1 MKEYLP
7 DNIELLVDLFPYGS
21 RPVHESYPC
30 HINEKED
37 YRTTLRNYD
46 SAETVFYCDPPNITK
61 NTVYYPELMT
71 ALGTVK
77 GKFVLRHPHHTFA
90 NDTDFYKYDTPE
102 EMIIT
107 NYKCGN
113 GLTPEKRKIAKTVM
127 DITPEEAQNDLQQ
140 FMDATVF
147 ARMSRLGLTFL
158 NYFFL
163 PYRLDTKTKGKSYY
177 DFYKSDQRANWMKE
191 FAKKHSY
198 YEAYKLGYGLSQSF
212 RPSVA
217 WDMYQLLKPTSIIDP
232 SAGWGGRALASA
244 KYGCKYTG
252 FDTNT
257 DLREP
262 YQAMIKELG
271 ERGKNIAVE
280 FKDSAKVDYSK
291 YTYDMVFTS
300 PPYYTEEKYQNMPTY
315 DSYDDWLHR
324 FLTPVVENTYKYLN
338 NSGHF
343 CMNVSPEIY
352 EDLKKIMGRSPD
364 KKILLPKTQRRK
376 DLEKAHKEYIYI
388 WRK

>member
-7 DNIELLVDLFPYGS
+7 DNIELLVDLFPHGK
-21 RPVHESYPC
+21 RPIHESYPC
-30 HINEKED
+30 TINEKED

-46 SAETVFYCDPPNITK
+46 TAETVFYCDPPNISK
-61 NTVYYPELMT
+61 NIVYYPELMT

-90 NDTDFYKYDTPE
+90 DDTEFYRYDTPE

-107 NYKCGN
+107 NYKCGS
-113 GLTPEKRKIAKTVM
+113 GLTPEKRKIAKTVK
-127 DITPEEAQNDLQQ
+127 DIPEEEANSDLQQ
-140 FMDATVF
+140 FMNAKVF

-177 DFYKSDQRANWMKE
+177 DFYKSPYRQPWMKKFLE
-191 FAKKHSY
+191 KSNL
-198 YEAYKLGYGLSQSF
+198 YEAYKLGYGAVAQF

-217 WDMYQLLKPTSIIDP
+217 WQLYHTLKPTEIIDP

-257 DLREP
+257 ELREP
-262 YQAMIKELG
+262 YQAMIKALG
-271 ERGKNIAVE
+271 ESGKNITVE

-300 PPYYTEEKYQNMPTY
+300 PPYYTTEKYQNMPVY
-315 DSYDDWLHR
+315 DSYQDWLHR
-324 FLTPVVENTYKYLN
+324 FLTPLVENTYKHLTSKGY
-338 NSGHF
+338 F

-352 EDLKKIMGRSPD
+352 EDLKKIMGNAPT
-364 KKILLPKTQRRK
+364 KKVLLPKSQRSMGFV
-376 DLEKAHKEYIYI
+376 HKEYIYV
-388 WRK
+388 WQK